1 MTYTEPRRSGAGFLI
16 LLGVVLGVAVW
27 PFFQVFIVAAIAVGL
42 GAAVTMRRWNTGHP
56 STLPNP
62 SSTRR
67 PEINLSAIP
76 VGGDAAGLIFAV
88 GSVIVVLVGVPG
100 MTWYFVSALGCAALF
115 AWALS
120 AWRLAQPPMPVRPT
134 VLGLR

>member
-1 MTYTEPRRSGAGFLI
+1 MTYLEPRRSGAGFLI
-16 LLGVVLGVAVW
+16 LLGVVLGAAVW
-27 PFFQVFIVAAIAVGL
+27 PFFQFFIAATLVVGAA
-42 GAAVTMRRWNTGHP
+42 AAVTMRRWHNGHP
-56 STLPNP
+56 SVLPSR

-88 GSVIVVLVGVPG
+88 GSVIVVLLGVPG
-100 MTWYFVSALGCAALF
+100 LTWYFASALGCAALL

-120 AWRLAQPPMPVRPT
+120 VWRSSQPPMSVRSST
-134 VLGLR
+134 LGLR

>member
-16 LLGVVLGVAVW
+16 LLGVVLGAAVW
-27 PFFQVFIVAAIAVGL
+27 PFFDLFIVAAITVGL

-56 STLPNP
+56 SRLPNP

-88 GSVIVVLVGVPG
+88 GSVVVVLVGVPG
-100 MTWYFVSALGCAALF
+100 MTWYFVSALGCATIF
-115 AWALS
+115 AFALS
-120 AWRLAQPPMPVRPT
+120 AWRLAQPPMSVRST
-134 VLGLR
+134 TLGLR